1 MYVGWFGFGQPRG
14 TLDCNRRIKEA
25 WCIMDKIKSTAQAAA
40 VVRAIKDA
48 LNQLIVQGRD
58 NCYIVVAC
66 DSDLNALAA
75 YLHDEIDKE
84 NIVNGKE
91 NEA

>member
-1 MYVGWFGFGQPRG
+1 
-14 TLDCNRRIKEA
+14 
-25 WCIMDKIKSTAQAAA
+25 MDKIKSTAQAAA

-48 LNQLIVQGRD
+48 LNQLIVQGCD
-58 NCYIVVAC
+58 N
-66 DSDLNALAA
+66 DLNALAA

-84 NIVNGKE
+84 NIVSGKE